1 MQVAC
6 TKHLVSCN
14 SDESFSSFLK
24 QHKVLNSSSVE
35 NFDSCKQTSS
45 DSLSFL
51 QQSVYYTCLVRSV
64 DATLKDWYVLS
75 QPKYEKCF
83 KTEELNNLKVMYKA
97 LYPDHDKIKLSYF
110 YQESKEILIN
120 GEQHISV
127 QSRSKR
133 SATIVAHWP
142 NRSGTNIDCD
152 GTLPMRVGLVMC
164 FFTHEITLT
173 EAEDVKHCLARVKW
187 HEEHPR

>member
-6 TKHLVSCN
+6 TEHLVSCN

-35 NFDSCKQTSS
+35 NFDSCNQTSS

-51 QQSVYYTCLVRSV
+51 QLSVYYTCLVRLV
-64 DATLKDWYVLS
+64 DATLKDWYILS

-83 KTEELNNLKVMYKA
+83 KTEELNNLKVMYKV

-110 YQESKEILIN
+110 YQESKE
-120 GEQHISV
+120 
-127 QSRSKR
+127 
-133 SATIVAHWP
+133 
-142 NRSGTNIDCD
+142 
-152 GTLPMRVGLVMC
+152 
-164 FFTHEITLT
+164 F
-173 EAEDVKHCLARVKW
+173 
-187 HEEHPR
+187 